1 MKKLK
6 KILFCI
12 ICNAILSATLVQ
24 NVVYADLITTRP
36 RNIYLPLYYV
46 SVIVAIIIVVIISI
60 CVLRKIYKENQAEKN
75 ETRVNKGGMEN
86 EPKL

>member
-24 NVVYADLITTRP
+24 NVVYADLITTRT

-75 ETRVNKGGMEN
+75 ETGVNKGGMEN